1 MAVLPLRLFPNNPNL
16 NFLGL
21 RKCAYFLSITITVLT
36 IFLLFYKGLNLG
48 IDFSGGLVIE
58 LKTTAANE
66 VQTFRNKLSTHGYH
80 GAIIQNY
87 GNDEIMIRLQPK
99 TDISQA
105 QEVNDIKEIITEYID
120 PHVEVRKVDFVGPK
134 VGKELVFSG
143 FIALAVALVSMLG
156 YIWFRF
162 DWQFGTGAI
171 ISLLHD
177 AIATLGFYLVSGYEF
192 DLSSIAAI
200 LLIIGYSI
208 NDTVVIYDR
217 IRENLRKYKTKTLQ
231 ELINLSVNETLSR
244 TVMTVATT
252 LLVCLSLV
260 LVGGEANKGFSM
272 AMFFGIAFGTYSSI
286 FVAAPIL
293 MMTGLKVRQ

>member
-1 MAVLPLRLFPNNPNL
+1 MAVLPLRLFPNNPRL

-21 RKCAYFLSITITVLT
+21 RSYAYFLSVTITVLT
-36 IFLLFYKGLNLG
+36 VLLLFYKGLNLG
-48 IDFSGGLVIE
+48 IDFSGGLVVE
-58 LKTTAANE
+58 LKTSAAKE
-66 VQTFRNKLSTHGYH
+66 VERFRNTLTTHGYH

-87 GNDEIMIRLQPK
+87 GDDEIMIRLQPK
-99 TDISQA
+99 TDVNQV
-105 QEVNDIKEIITEYID
+105 QEVSDLKEIILGNID
-120 PHVEVRKVDFVGPK
+120 AEAEVRKVDFVGPK
-134 VGKELVFSG
+134 VGNELVFSG
-143 FIALAVALVSMLG
+143 LLALVVALISMLC

-177 AIATLGFYLVSGYEF
+177 AIATLGFYIVSGYEF

-231 ELINLSVNETLSR
+231 EIINLSVNETLSR

-293 MMTGLKVRQ
+293 MLTGLKVRQ